1 MYFVV
6 GVAVLML
13 DQGWQ
18 ACTAIYVV
26 VQVVTTVGLNLRLY
40 SDSTLATE
48 TC

>member
-26 VQVVTTVGLNLRLY
+26 VQVVTTVGLNLRVHTNRNL
-40 SDSTLATE
+40 LR
-48 TC
+48 